1 MSKKIVIFVIQK
13 KFMKTKSKLGLI
25 KKIKLNWFGICPECG
40 TNITSSWY
48 SFLDMKYVC
57 KCDKCGSMYR

>member
-1 MSKKIVIFVIQK
+1 MVIQ
-13 KFMKTKSKLGLI
+13 TKGKLGII

-40 TNITSSWY
+40 AKITSSWY

-57 KCDKCGSMYR
+57 KCDNCGSIYK